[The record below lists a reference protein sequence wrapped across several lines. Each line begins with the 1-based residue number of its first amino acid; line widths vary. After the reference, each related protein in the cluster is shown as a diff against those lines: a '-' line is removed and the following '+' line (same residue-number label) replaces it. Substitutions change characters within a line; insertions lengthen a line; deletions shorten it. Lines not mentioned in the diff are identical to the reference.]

1 MELQE
6 DLRDNQSIEIGITWL
21 WTVLRQMGLRLKKSH
36 SAPPSRTASESR
48 RNASSGNRKRAH
60 IDPSQ
65 FVFVDESGITTEM
78 TRRYGRALHGARVDE
93 GVPAGHWRT
102 LTVLGAVSVSGWVA
116 VMSVEAATDGDVFLA
131 YLEHVLCPQLKP
143 GQLVVMDN
151 LGAHKVDGVR
161 ELIEQTG
168 ASLCYLPPYSPDFNP
183 IEKCWAQMKQKLRAL
198 KARSVVA
205 LQQALSE
212 ALATLTPQNAA
223 NYFHHCG
230 YAHMIIVKML

>member
-1 MELQE
+1 MALDVAEAVGPASQ
-6 DLRDNQSIEIGITWL
+6 
-21 WTVLRQMGLRLKKSH
+21 KKSL
-36 SAPPSRTASESR
+36 RASEQDSERVQAQRQFWQRESR
-48 RNASSGNRKRAH
+48 H
-60 IDPSQ
+60 VDPAQ

-116 VMSVEAATDGDVFLA
+116 VMSIESPTDGDVFRA

-183 IEKCWAQMKQKLRAL
+183 IENMFSKMKAYLKKTMQTATDPLWKLVG
-198 KARSVVA
+198 K
-205 LQQALSE
+205 
-212 ALATLTPQNAA
+212 ALATITTTDIAG
-223 NYFHHCG
+223 FFRHCG
-230 YAHMIIVKML
+230 YQPSV

>member
-1 MELQE
+1 MVLK
-6 DLRDNQSIEIGITWL
+6 RDRPASQ
-21 WTVLRQMGLRLKKSH
+21 KKSLR
-36 SAPPSRTASESR
+36 AAEQDNERVQ
-48 RNASSGNRKRAH
+48 RNASSGKEKAGH
-60 IDPSQ
+60 IDPAQ
-65 FVFVDESGITTEM
+65 FVFVDESGVTTEM

-102 LTVLGAVSVSGWVA
+102 LTVLGAVSLSGWVA
-116 VMSVEAATDGDVFLA
+116 VMSMEAATDGDVFLA
-131 YLEHVLCPQLKP
+131 YLKDVLCPQLKP

-198 KARSVVA
+198 KARSVIT
-205 LQQALSE
+205 LQQALGE

-223 NYFHHCG
+223 NYFRHCG
-230 YAHMIIVKML
+230 YPL